1 MKDPQYDRKYLATE
15 IIKTFGPA
23 ANHTNIAEIL
33 DIGRSTIYKWVD
45 RQIRFNVY
53 EADRYAIKLGLHP
66 CEIWDDWFT
75 LGLEET
81 A

>member
-1 MKDPQYDRKYLATE
+1 MKAAQYDRKYLATE

-33 DIGRSTIYKWVD
+33 DIGRSTIYKWID

-75 LGLEET
+75 MELEET

>member
-33 DIGRSTIYKWVD
+33 DIGRSTIYKWID

-75 LGLEET
+75 IGLEET

>member
-33 DIGRSTIYKWVD
+33 DIGRSTIYKWID

>member
-33 DIGRSTIYKWVD
+33 DIGRSTIYKWID

-75 LGLEET
+75 MELEET

>member
-75 LGLEET
+75 MELEET

>member
-1 MKDPQYDRKYLATE
+1 MKAAQYDRKYLATQLVE
-15 IIKTFGPA
+15 SFGLETSHISIGSA
-23 ANHTNIAEIL
+23 L
-33 DIGRSTIYKWVD
+33 GVGRSTVYKWIQ
-45 RQIRFNVY
+45 RQVRFNAY

-75 LGLEET
+75 IGLEET

>member
-1 MKDPQYDRKYLATE
+1 MKSAQYDRKYLATE
-15 IIKTFGPA
+15 IIKTFGPEA
-23 ANHTNIAEIL
+23 SHTYIAEIL
-33 DIGRSTIYKWVD
+33 DIGRSTIYKWIE

-66 CEIWDDWFT
+66 CEIWDDWFSMT
-75 LGLEET
+75 LEET

>member
-15 IIKTFGPA
+15 IIKSFGPDT
-23 ANHTNIAEIL
+23 TNTNVAEIL
-33 DIGRSTIYKWVD
+33 GIGRSTVYKWIE
-45 RQIRFNVY
+45 RQIRFNAY

-75 LGLEET
+75 MSLEET